1 MASNPNIIA
10 KAEAILASAKKYQ
23 GNPAERT
30 DLLKQAD
37 LLYSELEDPMDAM
50 VRQWS
55 SMNIAASMNL
65 MVRLGALEKIPE
77 EGSIT
82 ATELG
87 ALINLEPS
95 KVRLM
100 RMLTATGIISLV
112 GEDTYAHTAKSKA
125 YLSGAA
131 KDFFSLCMDL
141 LFCYL
146 TWPTYFKTHPA
157 SDLFDLRKTPYTY
170 VYGHEGQTFYEVLS
184 ADQDRLSTF
193 NKAMMQ
199 QEALLPTLG
208 MFPFASLQEQVEA
221 EPDRAF
227 VVDIG
232 GGRGQSLLLIQKET
246 GLNFGTESRMVLQ
259 DRAPVL
265 ESIPQEALPGIEK
278 MPYDFCTEQ
287 PVKSTSLA
295 SLPPYTLLP
304 LLGRNEN
311 GPARTKT
318 RLDAHIYFLRRIL
331 HNYQDDMCHTILSN
345 IAAAM
350 TSTSRLLIGEIVV
363 PPRTQV
369 GEDPSTYWMDMLMIC
384 IGGKERSEKEF
395 TALLEGAGLALVR
408 IWPYAVGHQAMIE
421 ARLKSA
427 GV

>member
-37 LLYSELEDPMDAM
+37 LLYSELEDPMD
-50 VRQWS
+50 
-55 SMNIAASMNL
+55 MNIAASMNL

-95 KVRLM
+95 VIVRLM

-287 PVKSTSLA
+287 PVK
-295 SLPPYTLLP
+295 
-304 LLGRNEN
+304 N
-311 GPARTKT
+311 
-318 RLDAHIYFLRRIL
+318 AHIYFLRRIL

-345 IAAAM
+345 TAAAM